1 MQFSFRGVPPGGGKP
16 AGERGPFEEM
26 LVTSMESLAR
36 ARSRAS
42 YAAKGSLFGGIFMY
56 FLLLVFMYLNSIWKF
71 FFRAHCV
78 RAFVYL
84 NRSKACYE
92 YIVLNLNNLGIVSVP
107 LCI

>member
-42 YAAKGSLFGGIFMY
+42 YAAKGSFFWGIFMY
-56 FLLLVFMYLNSIWKF
+56 FLLLDFYVFKQYMKVLQGALCLCF
-71 FFRAHCV
+71 CV
-78 RAFVYL
+78 F
-84 NRSKACYE
+84 E
-92 YIVLNLNNLGIVSVP
+92 
-107 LCI
+107 